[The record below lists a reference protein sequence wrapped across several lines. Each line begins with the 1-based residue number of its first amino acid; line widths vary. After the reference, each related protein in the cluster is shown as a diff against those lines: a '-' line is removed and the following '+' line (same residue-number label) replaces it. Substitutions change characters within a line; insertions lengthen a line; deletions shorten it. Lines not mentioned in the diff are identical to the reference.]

1 MLRLVAISSA
11 IGAIGA
17 LCSDYICFVR
27 LLLIDRVESKP
38 FIAVKDALACV
49 CATASIIISAYFCGG
64 GVIRGATVLAVLL
77 GIAIYRLTVRRVAVR
92 IFKLLNRSIGGLA
105 AIIARP
111 IAYALLKFLGF
122 FRNIKRKNA
131 KNKEKNRKKTCKNE
145 KKTCKNDPKMIK
157 KRSKMNRKILNRR
170 KIDK

>member
-38 FIAVKDALACV
+38 FIAVKDVLACV
-49 CATASIIISAYFCGG
+49 CTCLSVIISAYFCGG

-77 GIAIYRLTVRRVAVR
+77 GIAIYRLTVRRAAVGV
-92 IFKLLNRSIGGLA
+92 FKLLNRSIRALA
-105 AIIARP
+105 ALIARP
-111 IAYALLKFLGF
+111 IAYALLKIMGF
-122 FRNIKRKNA
+122 CRNIREKNA
-131 KNKEKNRKKTCKNE
+131 KNKEKNRKKTCKNRKKTSKNE
-145 KKTCKNDPKMIK
+145 KKTSE
-157 KRSKMNRKILNRR
+157 KRSKMN
-170 KIDK
+170 

>member
-111 IAYALLKFLGF
+111 IAYALLKILGF

-131 KNKEKNRKKTCKNE
+131 KNKEKNRKKNVQKREKNVQ
-145 KKTCKNDPKMIK
+145 
-157 KRSKMNRKILNRR
+157 KRSKNDQKTIKNEPKNSKKKEDR
-170 KIDK
+170 